1 VVDVVVTPEVGAVVG
16 PAFEVVGGPVV
27 DVVDVVDVVEEPCE
41 GVMETS

>member
-1 VVDVVVTPEVGAVVG
+1 MVGVVVKPEVGEVGG

-27 DVVDVVDVVEEPCE
+27 DVVEVVEEPCE